1 MSLPARG
8 FVVFLL
14 STQVVQ
20 GQDDWGVTYSST
32 EICAVKGSSVEIR
45 CSYTYP
51 FRLYRRVNTVKKTFW
66 FTKQKDGEP
75 VDLTTVSEYAGRVED
90 RCENNICTLRIKNLT
105 ESDSAEYKF
114 RFTTNYDK
122 FFGSPGVTL
131 SVTDLQLK
139 VSRAYSDQAE
149 LKCQTSCRAPDNSYI
164 WYKNGEELR
173 TGISNSHLVNFGS
186 ADIYSC
192 ALNGHENHRSPPVYA
207 PKPPSV
213 SVSPSAEIE
222 EGSSVTVTCSSDA
235 NPAAN
240 YTWYKNETS
249 YSSILNEEPQFV
261 FSSMQASDSG
271 EYFCSAE
278 NTMGRRISEKFFID
292 VKYTSPMIMNI
303 TRLVL
308 VVLVLIPLLL
318 FFLWMRKKKK
328 AVSSTTEANEPIE
341 TVELDPFSVYENVS
355 DLNMVSAE
363 QTEEP
368 EEQEDLDQWGF
379 RAAHVQLFEC
389 ILDPLSVYENVS
401 DLNMVSAE
409 QTEEPEEQ
417 EDLGQDDWG
426 VTYTSTKICAVKG
439 SSVEIRCSFTYP
451 PPWYGGV
458 NTVEKTFW
466 FTKQKDGEPVDL
478 TTVSEYA
485 GRVEDRCENKICT
498 LRIRNLRESD
508 SAEYKFRFTT
518 NFDKFFGSPGVTL
531 SVTDLQLKLSR
542 AYSDQA
548 ELKCQTSCPAP
559 DNSYIWYKNGEEL
572 RTGISY
578 SHLVNFDAPELP
590 SVSVSPSAEIEEGS
604 SVTLTCSSDA
614 NPAANYTWYKRK
626 VLIYSSEE
634 HQIVFSSIN
643 SSDSGQYFCSAE
655 NELGRRTSEKV
666 FIDVKYAPKLSSVSV
681 SPSAEIEEGSSV
693 TLTCSSD
700 ANPAANYTW
709 YKENQTVFQGTEGSY
724 NFTSIS
730 SEDRGIYY
738 CKSENQYGEIN
749 STSLFIDVQYAPKL
763 PSVSVSPSAEIEEGS
778 SVTLTCSSD
787 ANPAA
792 NYTWYKNETSYS
804 SILNE
809 EPQFVFSSINSSDS
823 GEYFCSAE
831 NELGKRTSEKLF
843 IDVKYKSPMIMNITR
858 LVLVLIPLLLFFLWM
873 RKKKAVSSTTEANE
887 PIETVE
893 LDPLSVYENVSDLNM
908 VSAEQTEEPEE
919 QEDLV

>member
-1 MSLPARG
+1 MQKMLM
-8 FVVFLL
+8 
-14 STQVVQ
+14 VQ
-20 GQDDWGVTYSST
+20 GQYGWGVNYSST

-51 FRLYRRVNTVKKTFW
+51 FRLYGGVDTVKKTFW
-66 FTKQKDGEP
+66 FTKQKGGEP

-90 RCENNICTLRIKNLT
+90 LCENKICTLRIRNLR
-105 ESDSAEYKF
+105 ESDSAEYNF
-114 RFTTNYDK
+114 RFTTNFDK

-131 SVTDLQLK
+131 SVTDPDLQLK
-139 VSRAYSDQAE
+139 LSRAYSDQAE
-149 LKCQTSCRAPDNSYI
+149 LKCQTSCWAPDNSYI

-173 TGISNSHLVNFGS
+173 TGISNSHLVNF
-186 ADIYSC
+186 D
-192 ALNGHENHRSPPVYA
+192 A
-207 PKPPSV
+207 PK
-213 SVSPSAEIE
+213 
-222 EGSSVTVTCSSDA
+222 
-235 NPAAN
+235 
-240 YTWYKNETS
+240 
-249 YSSILNEEPQFV
+249 
-261 FSSMQASDSG
+261 
-271 EYFCSAE
+271 
-278 NTMGRRISEKFFID
+278 
-292 VKYTSPMIMNI
+292 
-303 TRLVL
+303 
-308 VVLVLIPLLL
+308 
-318 FFLWMRKKKK
+318 
-328 AVSSTTEANEPIE
+328 
-341 TVELDPFSVYENVS
+341 
-355 DLNMVSAE
+355 
-363 QTEEP
+363 
-368 EEQEDLDQWGF
+368 
-379 RAAHVQLFEC
+379 
-389 ILDPLSVYENVS
+389 
-401 DLNMVSAE
+401 
-409 QTEEPEEQ
+409 
-417 EDLGQDDWG
+417 
-426 VTYTSTKICAVKG
+426 
-439 SSVEIRCSFTYP
+439 
-451 PPWYGGV
+451 
-458 NTVEKTFW
+458 
-466 FTKQKDGEPVDL
+466 
-478 TTVSEYA
+478 
-485 GRVEDRCENKICT
+485 
-498 LRIRNLRESD
+498 
-508 SAEYKFRFTT
+508 
-518 NFDKFFGSPGVTL
+518 
-531 SVTDLQLKLSR
+531 
-542 AYSDQA
+542 
-548 ELKCQTSCPAP
+548 
-559 DNSYIWYKNGEEL
+559 
-572 RTGISY
+572 
-578 SHLVNFDAPELP
+578 LP

-614 NPAANYTWYKRK
+614 NPAANYTWYKMN

-634 HQIVFSSIN
+634 HQIVFRSIN

-655 NELGRRTSEKV
+655 NELGRRTSENV

-724 NFTSIS
+724 KFTSIR

-738 CKSENQYGEIN
+738 CKSENQYGVIN
-749 STSLFIDVQYAPKL
+749 STSLFIDVEYAPKL

-831 NELGKRTSEKLF
+831 NELGRRTSEKLF

-893 LDPLSVYENVSDLNM
+893 LDPFSVYENVSDLNM